1 MENLK
6 AINSLYAHLRAAAEV
21 AGQIALRLTHDHELF
36 LDFGRYSE
44 ELLAFQEKFLVYDQD
59 VKVRKDLS
67 ALNPYRLFWSR
78 VLARLCDYCMQLGG
92 HLSS

>member
-6 AINSLYAHLRAAAEV
+6 AINNLYALLCAAAEV

-59 VKVRKDLS
+59 VKVRKDLN
-67 ALNPYRLFWSR
+67 ALKPCGLFWGR
-78 VLARLCDYCMQLGG
+78 VLTKLCDYYV
-92 HLSS
+92 